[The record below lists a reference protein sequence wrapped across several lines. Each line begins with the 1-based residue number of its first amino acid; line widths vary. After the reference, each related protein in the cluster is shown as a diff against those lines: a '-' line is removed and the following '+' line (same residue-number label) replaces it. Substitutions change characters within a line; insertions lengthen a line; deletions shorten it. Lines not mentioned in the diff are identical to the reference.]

1 MHDAR
6 SPQEANAAGVDRSHG
21 RDRRPHEDARGRARQ
36 ARRRPR
42 HRTTETA
49 QLASQLSK
57 VLAEL
62 AELGAG
68 REVSPLDELDQQRK
82 KRMSEAGI
90 PDTPRRQ
97 ASKRR

>member
-1 MHDAR
+1 MPAAPKKPTPPASIAATAATGDR
-6 SPQEANAAGVDRSHG
+6 TKTLEAVRDKLAADLDIAPPTV
-21 RDRRPHEDARGRARQ
+21 
-36 ARRRPR
+36 
-42 HRTTETA
+42 TA